1 MTDSKAPGTVANSGG
16 STTSPNENE
25 RTHARKQDLKSDLRK
40 DLTEDHAQ
48 AIEMANTRE
57 STYANTNQDSLESS
71 QGTVQLAARKQAAR
85 GALRSDQTVDR
96 LEVGPIEEAPFATA
110 HVEAAEK
117 RTSDGDRRTTD
128 RRRSARGL
136 FEIIARRQQV
146 DRRQLERRG
155 GKKYRL
161 AFWR

>member
-16 STTSPNENE
+16 STTSPNEDE
-25 RTHARKQDLKSDLRK
+25 RTIASQDEHA
-40 DLTEDHAQ
+40 HALQ
-48 AIEMANTRE
+48 MANTRE
-57 STYANTNQDSLESS
+57 STYANTNQDSIESS
-71 QGTVQLAARKQAAR
+71 QGSAQLAAGKQAAKD
-85 GALRSDQTVDR
+85 ASKLDESVDR
-96 LEVGPIEEAPFATA
+96 LEVGPVEETPFATA
-110 HVEAAEK
+110 QVEAAEK
-117 RTSDGDRRTTD
+117 RSSDGDRRTTD